1 MKKVCGNFFF
11 PEIRSTQRCES
22 MNSYL
27 NWFLKIHLRLYEFV
41 KQFDKAITKIS
52 HNEDKVKF
60 ETNNSSPVLS
70 IKRTIFENHAASVF
84 TKESFLKF
92 HKEMKNTKLFFA
104 IEVINNDTFWSYILS
119 KFKHPNSK
127 CEVQFWLEIVT
138 LKWFCMMFESIDI
151 PCSHMIVVMKVEHL
165 KEVPSSCTLKR

>member
-11 PEIRSTQRCES
+11 PGIRSTQRCES

-70 IKRTIFENHAASVF
+70 TKRTIFENHAASVF

-138 LKWFCMMFESIDI
+138 LKWFCMMF
-151 PCSHMIVVMKVEHL
+151 
-165 KEVPSSCTLKR
+165 